1 MQIAVPIPFLL
12 QSSKRSTENNRP
24 EHTNSL
30 LEGKILVIKCELP
43 ITLNAEQQDMW
54 TDYKENPDVYF

>member
-30 LEGKILVIKCELP
+30 LEGKILVNKYELP
-43 ITLNAEQQDMW
+43 ITLNAEQQDIW